1 MAYNNQNTAKSWLV
15 GLTGS
20 LMFVSHGADKPVYET
35 AETETA
41 EDKTPATGLKKS
53 A

>member
-1 MAYNNQNTAKSWLV
+1 MAYNNQNAAKSWLV

-20 LMFVSHGADKPVYET
+20 LMFLSHDANTPVYET
-35 AETETA
+35 DDTA
-41 EDKTPATGLKKS
+41 TNEDKTPATGLKKS

>member
-1 MAYNNQNTAKSWLV
+1 MAYNNNNAAKSWLV

-20 LMFVSHGADKPVYET
+20 LMFVSHGADTPVYET
-35 AETETA
+35 TETETT
-41 EDKTPATGLKKS
+41 EDKAPATGLKKS